1 MRVST
6 IKGYSQFQK
15 YTGVDNNE
23 NQRMLSPNS
32 SVSFKGHKYPSGEY
46 TDEEVAI
53 AKRFI
58 NQIGDSWKQTF
69 KKENTKS
76 FGELYL
82 NSHGLNYPLSY
93 VGDFIAAAVD
103 DTDDYLY
110 MTRKEKAEMT
120 RLVNNVGTLGVF
132 EVLNSPVSATE
143 AGIRKLSENHKINK
157 QTVRIAMLIN
167 DMKAEEEA
175 KALLRNKKPM
185 LDAISALEQENNLLK
200 LKGEI
205 NNKFSQLINYEK
217 IGKQVEIP
225 NVIMIHDP
233 QCNVADE
240 LVNYTRT
247 NSDVLYDRV
256 KGVDSTIMQR
266 DLYEKLQTGKINYE
280 KSKIRTLLEV
290 ENMGKMI
297 SKDASFSLT
306 EWMKSVMTA
315 CADKY
320 KTTLIF
326 KTKDT
331 SGYVSEALEPH
342 RIGLKIINGLK
353 KIK

>member
-1 MRVST
+1 
-6 IKGYSQFQK
+6 
-15 YTGVDNNE
+15 
-23 NQRMLSPNS
+23 
-32 SVSFKGHKYPSGEY
+32 
-46 TDEEVAI
+46 
-53 AKRFI
+53 
-58 NQIGDSWKQTF
+58 
-69 KKENTKS
+69 
-76 FGELYL
+76 
-82 NSHGLNYPLSY
+82 
-93 VGDFIAAAVD
+93 
-103 DTDDYLY
+103 
-110 MTRKEKAEMT
+110 
-120 RLVNNVGTLGVF
+120 
-132 EVLNSPVSATE
+132 
-143 AGIRKLSENHKINK
+143 
-157 QTVRIAMLIN
+157 
-167 DMKAEEEA
+167 
-175 KALLRNKKPM
+175 
-185 LDAISALEQENNLLK
+185 
-200 LKGEI
+200 
-205 NNKFSQLINYEK
+205 
-217 IGKQVEIP
+217 
-225 NVIMIHDP
+225 MIHDP

>member
-175 KALLRNKKPM
+175 KGYKSQYDNLTNQIEDVRKQKYDLLNNADLPLPELSIEDNEKELGNK
-185 LDAISALEQENNLLK
+185 
-200 LKGEI
+200 
-205 NNKFSQLINYEK
+205 
-217 IGKQVEIP
+217 
-225 NVIMIHDP
+225 
-233 QCNVADE
+233 
-240 LVNYTRT
+240 T
-247 NSDVLYDRV
+247 
-256 KGVDSTIMQR
+256 
-266 DLYEKLQTGKINYE
+266 
-280 KSKIRTLLEV
+280 
-290 ENMGKMI
+290 
-297 SKDASFSLT
+297 
-306 EWMKSVMTA
+306 
-315 CADKY
+315 
-320 KTTLIF
+320 
-326 KTKDT
+326 
-331 SGYVSEALEPH
+331 
-342 RIGLKIINGLK
+342 
-353 KIK
+353 